1 VAKSAAPLRLVL
13 DTNIIISGLLW
24 SGTPRQLLDRAS
36 DDPSIRLFTSEA
48 LINELLTS
56 LGYRKFEKRL
66 SQAGM
71 AIDDAVAA
79 VAIAAK
85 AHAIGSGDKDLYSL
99 EQIWGIPVLRPGETL
114 ELLNER
120 ARTQP
125 K

>member
-1 VAKSAAPLRLVL
+1 
-13 DTNIIISGLLW
+13 
-24 SGTPRQLLDRAS
+24 
-36 DDPSIRLFTSEA
+36 
-48 LINELLTS
+48 
-56 LGYRKFEKRL
+56 
-66 SQAGM
+66 M

-114 ELLNER
+114 ELLNDR